1 MFSWLAPYHLWKK
14 LMYNLIYDIY
24 AEIMETF
31 GYSNGNI
38 FVTIIIEL
46 MKFDSSFKGF
56 GWKMSK

>member
-1 MFSWLAPYHLWKK
+1 
-14 LMYNLIYDIY
+14 MYNLIYDIY